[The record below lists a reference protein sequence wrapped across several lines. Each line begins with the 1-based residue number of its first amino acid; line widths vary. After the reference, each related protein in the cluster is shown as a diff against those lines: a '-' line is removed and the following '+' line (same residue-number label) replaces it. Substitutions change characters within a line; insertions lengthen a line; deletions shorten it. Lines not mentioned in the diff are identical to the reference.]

1 MYILKLNHGFALL
14 KAVQTNH
21 TQYRIDKYTCCIY
34 SRILRCLDN
43 CEIKQNTA
51 CRTNELHI
59 VYIHETCPFSFSGQP
74 WHNSCHTIFICQ
86 FDELVGG
93 G

>member
-1 MYILKLNHGFALL
+1 MHNIKLTSTL
-14 KAVQTNH
+14 VT
-21 TQYRIDKYTCCIY
+21 Y
-34 SRILRCLDN
+34 LRCLDTCN

-59 VYIHETCPFSFSGQP
+59 VHTHKTCFFSLG
-74 WHNSCHTIFICQ
+74 TILAIRSFVCQ

-93 G
+93 GEHGRADRGVLNSFASATRKSVVCI